1 MKPFVEGRHEAQS
14 GVFSRFDMVVQNAV
28 AEGARGII
36 AMPFKSDWGPVREFV
51 ELTAF
56 SDSKE
61 IFGEGQTAR
70 LLRVA
75 FWGNPLAVKAYR
87 IASSKLAKAKL
98 ALDTIEIEALYA
110 GTRGNKFQVT
120 IRPTLADPAKK
131 ELILTEDALQL
142 ESILFGSIA
151 ELVEIANDS
160 AYIRVKG
167 TSEVMP
173 ADASGQALTGGHSGE
188 DVTTTEYSEFL
199 NALAAEYAN
208 RFVLDG
214 VKDEAIKQMCIQYE
228 KEQRQTGKLIKFDTG
243 GMDAL
248 AIDYYGVSNVK
259 QWAKKDGVKYEP
271 EEVAVYACAA
281 AASCPLNESLA
292 QKVTPFDEVQK
303 LNNVELNKAIKEGNL
318 CFIQEGRTVKFST
331 PVNTMTTIK
340 NLDSVITLDPEADVD
355 AVIRTLQKIKIIEAA
370 DYIFEAQDKLFQ
382 KPINKANTEARRLA
396 TAQEMK
402 SKLLAPLAE
411 QEVIERGSFD
421 CYPNPDYHGATP
433 KKNAYKDEQ
442 YYVTT
447 FKLLDAA
454 EKIYNQNK
462 AS

>member
-1 MKPFVEGRHEAQS
+1 M
-14 GVFSRFDMVVQNAV
+14 
-28 AEGARGII
+28 
-36 AMPFKSDWGPVREFV
+36 
-51 ELTAF
+51 
-56 SDSKE
+56 
-61 IFGEGQTAR
+61 
-70 LLRVA
+70 
-75 FWGNPLAVKAYR
+75 
-87 IASSKLAKAKL
+87 
-98 ALDTIEIEALYA
+98 
-110 GTRGNKFQVT
+110 
-120 IRPTLADPAKK
+120 
-131 ELILTEDALQL
+131 ILTEDALQL
-142 ESILFGSIA
+142 ESIIFSSIA
-151 ELVEIANDS
+151 ELIEIANDS

-167 TSEVMP
+167 TSEEMP
-173 ADASGQALTGGHSGE
+173 ADANGQALTGGHSGE

-199 NALAAEYAN
+199 NALAPEYAN

-228 KEQRQTGKLIKFDTG
+228 KDQRQTGKLIKFDTG
-243 GMDAL
+243 GMNAL
-248 AIDYYGVSNVK
+248 DIDYYGVSNVT
-259 QWAKKDGVKYEP
+259 QWAKKDGIKYEP

-303 LNNVELNKAIKEGNL
+303 LNNVALNKSIKEGNL
-318 CFIQEGRTVKFST
+318 CFIQDGRTVKFST

-382 KPINKANTEARRLA
+382 KPISKANTEARRLA

-402 SKLLAPLAE
+402 DKLLAPLAA
-411 QEVIERGSFD
+411 QEVIESGSFD
-421 CYPNPDYHGATP
+421 CYPNPDYHGVTP

-442 YYVTT
+442 YYITT
-447 FKLLDAA
+447 FTLIDAA

>member
-1 MKPFVEGRHEAQS
+1 MKPFVEGRHEAQA

-36 AMPFKSDWGPVREFV
+36 AMPIKADWGPVKEFV
-51 ELTAF
+51 ELSSFPDA
-56 SDSKE
+56 KE
-61 IFGEGQTAR
+61 IFGEGKTAN

-87 IASSKLAKAKL
+87 LASANLAKAKL
-98 ALDTIEIEALYA
+98 TLDTIEIEALYA
-110 GTRGNKFQVT
+110 GARGNSFQVT
-120 IRPTLADPAKK
+120 IRPTLANPAKK
-131 ELILTEDALQL
+131 ELILTENALQL
-142 ESILFGSIA
+142 QSITFASVD
-151 ELVEIANDS
+151 ELVTEASDS
-160 AYIRVKG
+160 SYIRVKKIG
-167 TSEVMP
+167 ETMP
-173 ADASGQALTGGHSGE
+173 VDVNGQALTGGHSGE

-214 VKDEAIKQMCIQYE
+214 VKDAAIKQMCIQYE
-228 KEQRQTGKLIKFDTG
+228 KDQRQVGKLIKFDTG

-248 AIDYYGVSNVK
+248 TIDYYGVSNVI

-271 EEVAVYACAA
+271 EDVAVYVCAA

-292 QKVTPFDEVQK
+292 LKTTPFDEVQK
-303 LNNVELNKAIKEGNL
+303 LNNVELNQKIREGNL
-318 CFIQEGRTVKFST
+318 CFIQEGRIVKFST
-331 PVNTMTTIK
+331 PVNTMTTVK
-340 NLDSVITLDPEADVD
+340 NLDSVITLDPEADED

-382 KPINKANTEARRLA
+382 KPISQANTEARRLA

-402 SKLLAPLAE
+402 DKLLAPLAA
-411 QEVIERGSFD
+411 QEVIENGTYD
-421 CYPNPDYHGATP
+421 CYPNPEYHGPNPT
-433 KKNAYKDEQ
+433 KKAYKDEQ
-442 YYVTT
+442 YYVTV

-462 AS
+462 TF